1 MDYLSHIVYGA
12 LIAFIGMVPPGM
24 LNMTALK
31 IRMERGRPE
40 SYKYAFGAT
49 SIIFFQAA
57 VAVVFADFFIK
68 NPFVIDY
75 LRLIG
80 IVVFFILA
88 GVFYALSK
96 REINIDSEEQKP
108 KGKYF
113 MRGAGMSA
121 LNMLAVPFYLAIAMY
136 LASESKLI
144 LEPTY
149 KFLFAIGAAL
159 GAAILFYI
167 YISSSNLISRKA
179 SFIARNINI
188 ILSVLFLVLA
198 VLGVFRYMS

>member
-1 MDYLSHIVYGA
+1 MDFLTHLIYGA
-12 LIAFIGMVPPGM
+12 VIAFIGMVPPGM

-49 SIIFFQAA
+49 AIIFFQAS

-88 GVFYALSK
+88 GVFFLLSK
-96 REINIDSEEQKP
+96 REIKIDSEEQKP

-113 MRGAGMSA
+113 IRGAGMSA
-121 LNMLAVPFYLAIAMY
+121 LNMLAIPFYLGISMY

-144 LEPTY
+144 LEPIY
-149 KFLFAIGAAL
+149 KLLFAIGAAL
-159 GAAILFYI
+159 GAGILFYI
-167 YISSSNLISRKA
+167 YISSSNFISRKA
-179 SFIARNINI
+179 SFIARNINM

-198 VLGVFRYMS
+198 ILGIIRYLS

>member
-12 LIAFIGMVPPGM
+12 IIAFIGMVPPGM

-49 SIIFFQAA
+49 SIIFFQAV

-68 NPFVIDY
+68 NPLVVDY

-80 IVVFFILA
+80 IVVFLILA
-88 GVFYALSK
+88 LVFYKLSK
-96 REINIDSEEQKP
+96 KEITIDSEEQKP
-108 KGKYF
+108 RGRYF

-121 LNMLAVPFYLAIAMY
+121 LNMLAVPFYLGISMY
-136 LASESKLI
+136 LASESKII
-144 LEPTY
+144 LEPAF
-149 KFLFAIGAAL
+149 KLLFAIGAAF
-159 GAAILFYI
+159 GAGILFLI
-167 YISSSNLISRKA
+167 YISSSNFISRKA
-179 SFIARNINI
+179 SFIARNINM

-198 VLGVFRYMS
+198 VLGIIRYLS